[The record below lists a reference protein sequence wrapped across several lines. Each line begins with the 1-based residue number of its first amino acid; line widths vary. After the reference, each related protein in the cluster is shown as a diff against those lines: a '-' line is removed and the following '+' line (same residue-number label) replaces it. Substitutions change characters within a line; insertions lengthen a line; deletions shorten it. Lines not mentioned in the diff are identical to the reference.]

1 MKHKV
6 IAAAASAILLSGTA
20 SSAAEVPLAKRA
32 TDPGLAWGP
41 CPPLFPAGCEIT
53 VLHGDPSKPNADA
66 LLRVPPGYA
75 IPPHSH
81 TSAERMVLV
90 SGKMT
95 VQYQGHAAVTLEAG
109 DYAYGPAG
117 LPHKAV
123 CEAGGPCILFI
134 AFESAVDAIPFGGA
148 ITGPSPERG

>member
-1 MKHKV
+1 MKRS
-6 IAAAASAILLSGTA
+6 ITAALASAILLSGTA
-20 SSAAEVPLAKRA
+20 ASAAEVPLAKRA
-32 TDPGLAWGP
+32 SDPAIAWGA
-41 CPPLFPAGCEIT
+41 CPPIFPAGCEIT

-66 LLRVPPGYA
+66 FLRIPPGYA
-75 IPPHSH
+75 IPAHSH

-90 SGKMT
+90 SGTMT
-95 VQYQGHAAVTLEAG
+95 VQYQGHAPATLEAG

-134 AFESAVDAIPFGGA
+134 AFESAVDAIPFNGTIGGP
-148 ITGPSPERG
+148 GPERG

>member
-1 MKHKV
+1 MKRSI

-20 SSAAEVPLAKRA
+20 LAAADVPLAKRA
-32 TDPGLAWGP
+32 SDPAIAWGP
-41 CPPLFPAGCEIT
+41 CPTIFPAGCEIT
-53 VLHGDPSKPNADA
+53 ILRGDPSRPNADA
-66 LLRVPPGYA
+66 LLRIPAGYA
-75 IPPHSH
+75 IPAHSH

-95 VQYQGHAAVTLEAG
+95 VQYQGHAATTLEAG

-123 CEAGGPCILFI
+123 CEAGGQCVLFI
-134 AFESAVDAIPFGGA
+134 AFEQAVDAVPFTGA
-148 ITGPSPERG
+148 ISGPGPERG